1 MWATYPKMQEA
12 LDLIEAWGFKYKSI
26 AFQWIK
32 QNRSGNGYFFG
43 LGRWTRGNT
52 EPCLIAIKG
61 KPKRISAGVG
71 QLVFSPLRRHSQ
83 KPAEVRDK
91 IVELMGDLP
100 RIELF
105 AREAAPGWDVWG
117 NEQNQR
123 DSIMSMARGAFEER
137 VDYEMDKVIQ
147 NILDPNTKAT
157 AKRKITLTIE
167 LTPDDERRTIGVQ
180 VTAKSTLAATN
191 PVATALY
198 VTSDGNGELVVAEMV
213 PQVPGQ
219 INMDGTQQEAPKL
232 LKLVQHG

>member
-1 MWATYPKMQEA
+1 MWAAYPKMQEA

-117 NEQNQR
+117 NEAPTPEVKDAPADSVELAGKEETHEPDNQR
-123 DSIMSMARGAFEER
+123 DPA
-137 VDYEMDKVIQ
+137 
-147 NILDPNTKAT
+147 
-157 AKRKITLTIE
+157 
-167 LTPDDERRTIGVQ
+167 
-180 VTAKSTLAATN
+180 
-191 PVATALY
+191 
-198 VTSDGNGELVVAEMV
+198 
-213 PQVPGQ
+213 PQ
-219 INMDGTQQEAPKL
+219 L
-232 LKLVQHG
+232 